1 MALTYEAFMELT
13 KPNAYQLYLEV
24 YRKMEEKDKFIQDV
38 VMGLHQE
45 LVSTESKLDQPKSSN
60 AVTFENPLRTEKVRD
75 MTLIPLKSE
84 TENLVFGSS
93 IFAKLENDLNIPND
107 CAIHAYRGSSTKEKI
122 NVLSKY
128 EKRNLKTLILS
139 TAPTRF

>member
-38 VMGLHQE
+38 VMGLHQK

-60 AVTFENPLRTEKVRD
+60 AVTFENP
-75 MTLIPLKSE
+75 
-84 TENLVFGSS
+84 
-93 IFAKLENDLNIPND
+93 
-107 CAIHAYRGSSTKEKI
+107 
-122 NVLSKY
+122 
-128 EKRNLKTLILS
+128 
-139 TAPTRF
+139 